1 MKDEKKIDFVFDVN
15 KQLQQQIKES
25 KLIKYALAASIV
37 IGGVLALGVAMKVL
51 SYAIGNYNV
60 LKKNIYDH

>member
-25 KLIKYALAASIV
+25 KLIKYTLAASIV
-37 IGGVLALGVAMKVL
+37 IGGVLALGVAMKVF

-60 LKKNIYDH
+60 LKKKHL